1 MKIESPCTDLC
12 AFDPRKKWCV
22 GCGRTLE
29 EIKAWKK
36 LTPFRRQALS
46 NDLKHRMKWI
56 EKNDAAKFIS

>member
-1 MKIESPCTDLC
+1 MKIESPCIDVC

-29 EIKAWKK
+29 EIKSWKK

-56 EKNDAAKFIS
+56 EKNDAAKLIR